1 MSLVKD
7 TQKVHY
13 MSDSVEWSTPQYLFD
28 ALDAEFRFNL
38 DVCATHDNTKCEKY
52 YTKEEDGLARDWSGF
67 RCWMNPPYGRE
78 IGKWIKKASESVK
91 HGGGVV
97 VCLVPARTDTA
108 YWHQYAMQATEIRLI
123 SKRVKFGDSN
133 QGAPFPSAILIFGTP
148 RVPVIRSWSVDE

>member
-28 ALDAEFRFNL
+28 ALDAEFHFDL

-91 HGGGVV
+91 TGGGVSWCV
-97 VCLVPARTDTA
+97 LYPHVP
-108 YWHQYAMQATEIRLI
+108 IRLI
-123 SKRVKFGDSN
+123 GINTQCKR
-133 QGAPFPSAILIFGTP
+133 P
-148 RVPVIRSWSVDE
+148 RYVW